1 MEVARLILN
10 YIEVLVWPA
19 VLLFAL
25 VSFRKPIVSLLGT
38 VGELSVGGDKGF
50 KLKMQA
56 IQKAASATHPE
67 SENSQSGL
75 DLSEIIFS
83 LPDNDF
89 IFLDS
94 LAEHP
99 RRKTYVPTTGQEYRH
114 LQSLADYGVFNRKS
128 LSEFELTEIGKQ
140 ILENVK

>member
-10 YIEVLVWPA
+10 YIEVLIWPT

-25 VSFRKPIVSLLGT
+25 VSFKKPIVSLLGT

-56 IQKAASATHPE
+56 IQKAAGATNSE
-67 SENSQSGL
+67 SEDSQRGV
-75 DLSEIIFS
+75 DLSEIILS

-99 RRKTYVPTTGQEYRH
+99 QKNTYFPTTGQEYRH
-114 LQSLADYGVFNRKS
+114 FQSLADYGVFNRKS

>member
-1 MEVARLILN
+1 
-10 YIEVLVWPA
+10 
-19 VLLFAL
+19 
-25 VSFRKPIVSLLGT
+25 
-38 VGELSVGGDKGF
+38 
-50 KLKMQA
+50 MQA
-56 IQKAASATHPE
+56 IQKAASAIHPE
-67 SENSQSGL
+67 SENSQSGV